1 MLSYPCP
8 SSLLP
13 RLLVVIT
20 AERTVLTWLLV
31 FFRIP
36 LDMLDQTEHDIIER
50 VVTEAT
56 FGKRK
61 DDFELLGY
69 CRATSS
75 GMSS

>member
-13 RLLVVIT
+13 RLFVVTT

-31 FFRIP
+31 LFRIP

-56 FGKRK
+56 LGECK

-69 CRATSS
+69 FRATSS